1 MRRMHL
7 CSSSSFEGLVCNGR
21 EEGGVNKCREKGGR
35 QGETG
40 GGWEDWR
47 EDEKRPLVLISEF
60 LYFESVQLFQ

>member
-1 MRRMHL
+1 M
-7 CSSSSFEGLVCNGR
+7 
-21 EEGGVNKCREKGGR
+21 NKCREKGGR